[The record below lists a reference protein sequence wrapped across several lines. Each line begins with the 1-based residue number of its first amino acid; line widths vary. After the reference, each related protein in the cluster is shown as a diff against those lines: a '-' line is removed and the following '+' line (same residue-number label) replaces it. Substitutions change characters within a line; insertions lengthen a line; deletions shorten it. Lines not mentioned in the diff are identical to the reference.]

1 MRPDIRCRCCA
12 AFAVLFLVSAWI
24 PANAQDANADLLVG
38 HWRKTTIE
46 SGPVDENLIL
56 RGDGAA
62 ARWIV
67 TANIRTAVEGGAWQ
81 VEGKTLTILLQGDR
95 VISAPFTFHE
105 GNLVFPN
112 IPNRR
117 GFWEKITG

>member
-1 MRPDIRCRCCA
+1 MHMRPDIRCRCCA

-81 VEGKTLTILLQGDR
+81 VEGKTLTILLPR
-95 VISAPFTFHE
+95 SPFMKVILFSRTYQIGEDF
-105 GNLVFPN
+105 G
-112 IPNRR
+112 
-117 GFWEKITG
+117 KK